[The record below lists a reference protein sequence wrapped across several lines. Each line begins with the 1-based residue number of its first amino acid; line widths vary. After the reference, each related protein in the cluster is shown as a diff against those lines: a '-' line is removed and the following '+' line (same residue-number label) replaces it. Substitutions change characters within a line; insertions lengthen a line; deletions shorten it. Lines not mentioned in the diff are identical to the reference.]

1 MDIGRHGPG
10 QPVLRPG
17 CREFIGRHSYLL
29 ETILHDRV
37 KQVVIALSLV
47 AVAAFIASFFWQRL
61 FGWRRELGCLVLA
74 LSLSTAFVTPLKQLT
89 QVQCP
94 WSLSQFGGSE
104 TYSKLL
110 EPRPATD
117 KAGLC
122 WPGGHAATGF
132 CLFALF
138 FVLRDRRPRLAKAA
152 LGLAFVAGSVLS
164 VGRMMQGAHFLSH
177 NIWTAVFC
185 WLIGLGCYYLV
196 LYRRG
201 MATAP
206 VAQRSVADDGA
217 AARHRRQAGFHRV
230 DICAVRVGAGAGDG
244 LHSSQRQRQTK
255 SPH

>member
-1 MDIGRHGPG
+1 MQETIRPHPINPWLYLGIPFVTIVALILLEWTSIDMDLANLFFDRAAG
-10 QPVLRPG
+10 
-17 CREFIGRHSYLL
+17 EFIGRHSYLL

-177 NIWTAVFC
+177 NIWTAVLC

-206 VAQRSVADDGA
+206 VAERSVA
-217 AARHRRQAGFHRV
+217 
-230 DICAVRVGAGAGDG
+230 
-244 LHSSQRQRQTK
+244 
-255 SPH
+255 